1 MGFLKKFENRLVA
14 PKADLNLQLCESYV
28 VLGDN
33 LEGSLIVSPRED
45 IEATEIRCEINC
57 VETAQVIRN
66 EYNPS
71 LKTMVPRQ
79 VTETRILFSGKPS
92 CSSAIELINGIAKEF
107 KFSINI
113 PAGSRPTCQSIND
126 QVEWKIKGV
135 VGVHG
140 RPDVT
145 TEEQCFQVV
154 LPSQRPLNEP
164 LKQRLVECQYC
175 QTAMPEDTLTC
186 PNCGARRTI

>member
-14 PKADLNLQLCESYV
+14 PKADLDLQLDNSYV

-33 LEGSLIVSPRED
+33 LEGALIVSPRED
-45 IEATEIRCEINC
+45 IEAMEIRCEINC

-66 EYNPS
+66 EYDPA

-79 VTETRILFSGKPS
+79 VTETRVLYSGKPS
-92 CSSAIELINGIAKEF
+92 CSSAIELINGITKEF

-113 PAGSRPTCQSIND
+113 PVGARQTCQSIND

-135 VGVHG
+135 VGLHG

-145 TEEQCFQVV
+145 TKEQCFQVV
-154 LPSQRPLNEP
+154 LPSQRPLSEP
-164 LKQRLVECQYC
+164 AKVRLVECQYC
-175 QTAMPEDTLTC
+175 QTAMPENTLVC

>member
-14 PKADLNLQLCESYV
+14 PKAELNLQLCDSYV

-33 LEGSLIVSPRED
+33 LEGALIVSPRED
-45 IEATEIRCEINC
+45 IEAMEIRCEINC

-66 EYNPS
+66 EYDPV
-71 LKTMVPRQ
+71 LKRMVPSQ
-79 VTETRILFSGKPS
+79 VTETRVLYSGKPT
-92 CSSAIELINGIAKEF
+92 CSPAIELINGITKEF

-113 PAGSRPTCQSIND
+113 PAGVRQTCQDIND

-135 VGVHG
+135 IGVHG

-145 TEEQCFQVV
+145 SKEQCFQVV
-154 LPSQRPLNEP
+154 LQSQRPLNEP
-164 LKQRLVECQYC
+164 AKLRLVECQYC
-175 QTAMPEDTLTC
+175 QTAMPESTLVC
-186 PNCGARRTI
+186 PNCGARRKL